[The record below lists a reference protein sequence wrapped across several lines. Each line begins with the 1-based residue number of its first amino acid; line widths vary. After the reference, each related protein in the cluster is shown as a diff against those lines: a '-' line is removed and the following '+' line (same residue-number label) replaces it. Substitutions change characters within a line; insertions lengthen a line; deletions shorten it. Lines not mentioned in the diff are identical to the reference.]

1 MSSISIE
8 RLNSLV
14 LRELAIIVNKENKS
28 DLISYYN
35 ITEVKIT
42 RDLSYATVYYTILN
56 DDPEVIKSA
65 QDNLDKL
72 NKQIRKELAS
82 KVNNLRKMPELLF
95 KYDEALAYGNKIDK
109 LLKSVKQQSKRGC
122 NEMKT

>member
-28 DLISYYN
+28 EIVNYYN

-42 RDLSYATVYYTILN
+42 RDLSFATIYYTILS
-56 DDPEVIKSA
+56 DDPETIKAA
-65 QDNLDKL
+65 QANLDQL
-72 NKQIRKELAS
+72 NKQIRRELAI
-82 KVNNLRKMPELLF
+82 KVNNLRKMPELIF
-95 KYDEALAYGNKIDK
+95 KYDEALAYGNRIDK
-109 LLKSVKQQSKRGC
+109 LLKSVK
-122 NEMKT
+122 

>member
-14 LRELAIIVNKENKS
+14 QRELAIIVNKENKS
-28 DLISYYN
+28 DEFSYYN

-42 RDLSYATVYYTILN
+42 RDLSYATVYYTLLN
-56 DDPEVIKSA
+56 DEPEMIEKA
-65 QDNLDKL
+65 QANLDRL
-72 NKQIRKELAS
+72 NKQIRKELAM
-82 KVNNLRKMPELLF
+82 KVNNLRKMPELIF

-109 LLKSVKQQSKRGC
+109 LLKSVQ
-122 NEMKT
+122 

>member
-1 MSSISIE
+1 MSSLSIE

-14 LRELAIIVNKENKS
+14 QRELAIIVNKENKS
-28 DLISYYN
+28 QEINYYN

-56 DDPEVIKSA
+56 DDPEVINKA
-65 QDNLDKL
+65 QANLDKI
-72 NKQIRKELAS
+72 NKQIRKELAI
-82 KVNNLRKMPELLF
+82 KVNNLRKMPELIF

-109 LLKSVKQQSKRGC
+109 LLKSVQ
-122 NEMKT
+122 

>member
-109 LLKSVKQQSKRGC
+109 LLKSVKQ
-122 NEMKT
+122 